1 MHINILPIN
10 TSPRNGTCINRAA
23 VFCNVCWLCM
33 CQKKCGRVLRKPSP
47 ALYRRGLLM
56 IILDSRDFG
65 GLRCSFPKE
74 KTPYIKWLFLALHH
88 PQITPFCAA
97 HAHTVK
103 THKNQ
108 EAKKPRRTK
117 ATKQKARRAKNPKAT
132 KAKKPARKAKEVK
145 KQNSVS
151 KCVKYV
157 LIFDVFGCL
166 DMRHLFLHP
175 QTG

>member
-10 TSPRNGTCINRAA
+10 TSPRNCTCINRAA

-56 IILDSRDFG
+56 IILGSRDFG
-65 GLRCSFPKE
+65 GLRCSFLKE

-88 PQITPFCAA
+88 PQITPVCAA

-103 THKNQ
+103 KPQKPRSQ
-108 EAKKPRRTK
+108 EAEKNKSHEAKSQKGQESKSHKSQETRQESKRSRKTK
-117 ATKQKARRAKNPKAT
+117 L
-132 KAKKPARKAKEVK
+132 RK
-145 KQNSVS
+145 
-151 KCVKYV
+151 
-157 LIFDVFGCL
+157 
-166 DMRHLFLHP
+166 
-175 QTG
+175 